1 MNKIEFDNM
10 GIFKQINYINNEL
23 VKGNTITKICENI
36 EKNIRHEIMIGC
48 LNDREEDVDI
58 KKGA

>member
-10 GIFKQINYINNEL
+10 GILKQINYINNEI

-36 EKNIRHEIMIGC
+36 EKNVRHEIMIGC
-48 LNDREEDVDI
+48 LNDREEEVDI

>member
-10 GIFKQINYINNEL
+10 GILKQINYINNEL

-36 EKNIRHEIMIGC
+36 EKNVRHEIMIGC
-48 LNDREEDVDI
+48 LNDREEEVEI

>member
-10 GIFKQINYINNEL
+10 GILKQINYINNEL

-36 EKNIRHEIMIGC
+36 GKNARHEIIGC
-48 LNDREEDVDI
+48 LNDREEEVEI